1 MIKILK
7 IKVLAVHFRGKGMY
21 NTPGHPFTPT
31 PKQIFSKV
39 DEYLKRDFDKIS
51 NSSAKLFGFI

>member
-1 MIKILK
+1 
-7 IKVLAVHFRGKGMY
+7 MY

-39 DEYLKRDFDKIS
+39 DEYLKRDFDKI
-51 NSSAKLFGFI
+51 F